1 MDGPLEASAHPFY
14 AANFAPLSLAYP
26 QDWTDCPDA
35 VLRQIPFGVPKKYAA
50 KAFFNLL
57 RAILGLDRAELRYIS

>member
-1 MDGPLEASAHPFY
+1 MPYCGRYPLAF
-14 AANFAPLSLAYP
+14 
-26 QDWTDCPDA
+26 Q
-35 VLRQIPFGVPKKYAA
+35 KKYAA

>member
-1 MDGPLEASAHPFY
+1 
-14 AANFAPLSLAYP
+14 LAF
-26 QDWTDCPDA
+26 Q
-35 VLRQIPFGVPKKYAA
+35 KKYAA